1 MRKILV
7 APSLLSADFN
17 NLEKEIKLVEEAG
30 ADYLHF
36 DVMDGHFVPNISF
49 GQPVLQSIAHSHKLI
64 NDVHIMISD
73 PFKYAP
79 EFIKAGAEILTFH
92 YEACK
97 DDKEVF
103 QIIDLIHDY
112 GAKAGLSIKPN
123 TPIEKVFPFLYSLDL
138 VLIMSV
144 EPGFGGQKFMPEAC
158 SKILRLR
165 NHIETNNIKCLI
177 EIDGG
182 INDETASIARMA
194 GVDVLVAGTY
204 LFKDENF
211 IDTNKIKCLIE
222 VDGGI
227 NAETAELCKT
237 CGVDILVAGS
247 YLFGHDDI
255 KDRIK
260 LLKK

>member
-49 GQPVLQSIAHSHKLI
+49 GQPVLKSIAHSHKLI

-97 DDKEVF
+97 NDKEVF
-103 QIIDLIHDY
+103 QVIDLIHDY

-144 EPGFGGQKFMPEAC
+144 EPGFGGQKFMPEAA
-158 SKILRLR
+158 SKVMRLR
-165 NHIETNNIKCLI
+165 NYMEVNDIKKVLI

-182 INDETASIARMA
+182 INDETAKVAKMA
-194 GVDVLVAGTY
+194 GVDV
-204 LFKDENF
+204 
-211 IDTNKIKCLIE
+211 
-222 VDGGI
+222 
-227 NAETAELCKT
+227 
-237 CGVDILVAGS
+237 LVAGS

-255 KDRIK
+255 KERIEK
-260 LLKK
+260 LKNER